1 MQMENKM
8 SETVTGYIDHVIFR
22 NEDNGYTVM
31 VLKGMEEERELTC
44 VGTFPAITQGAAIEA
59 SGNYTTHPVYGK
71 QFQIA
76 SYVEKMPEDA
86 LAMERYLGSGAIKGI
101 GAALAARIVR
111 RFGDDTMRIVEEEPE
126 RLAEIKGISEKKAME
141 IAEQMTEKADMRR
154 AMIFLQKYGIS
165 LNLGAKIYQK
175 YGQTVYGVLQ
185 ENPYRLAEDISGV
198 GFRIADEIASR
209 IGIHTDSDYRI
220 RSGMLYTLLQASG
233 EGHIYLPKE
242 ELFSRASGLLGV
254 DSSYMEKHLMDM
266 VVDRKLILKETEDG
280 AVVYPTRYYYLELN
294 SARML
299 CELNILCPEDEEM
312 MEKRINRIEKETGT
326 RLDEM
331 QKQAVAAAASHGLFI
346 LTGGPGTGKTTTINA
361 IIRYFE
367 EEGAE
372 LRLAAPTGRA
382 AKRMTEA
389 TGYEAQTIHRLLE
402 LNGMP
407 EEEQEGRAVHFD
419 RNSENPLEA
428 DVIIID
434 EMSMVDIALM
444 HSLLLAV
451 TAGTRLILVGDE
463 NQLPSVGPG
472 NVLRDIIRSGC
483 FPVVELKKI
492 FRQASE
498 SDIVVNAH
506 KINRG
511 EQVTINNKSR
521 DFFFLKRY
529 DADIIIRVVIALIQ
543 EKLPRYVDAKPYEIQ
558 VLTPMRKG
566 LLGVERLNQILQ
578 RYLNPPDEKKK
589 EKEIGQRLFREGD
602 KVMQVKNNYQLE
614 WEILGRYKIPVD
626 KGVGVFNGDTGIM
639 TEINEFAETA
649 TVEFEDGRQAEY
661 SFKQLEE
668 LELAYAVTIHKSQ
681 GSEYPAVI
689 LPILSGPRMLMNR
702 NLLYTAVTRARK
714 CVTVVGSETTFAE
727 MIRNEKQQQRYSSLD
742 RRIRE
747 LDESEQKESAI
758 GEKGLS

>member
-1 MQMENKM
+1 M

-714 CVTVVGSETTFAE
+714 CVTVVGSEITFAE